1 MTALVA
7 LTVVDSFHTIIAIA
21 AYEHRITVVTH
32 DGSGM
37 AELLNTI
44 VPLRELSPA
53 MTRLQLLTV
62 LATVAAVTNWIIR
75 TRGTGPPVAPTA
87 PVARWR
93 TGAIVAVPLNLI
105 AAAQYLLAA
114 EKGAEYMR
122 IVRAETALLLV
133 AAATALVITTT
144 VGIQVVRRTATD

>member
-1 MTALVA
+1 MPAARLAMTALVA

-75 TRGTGPPVAPTA
+75 TRGTGPSEPRP
-87 PVARWR
+87 PCCWS
-93 TGAIVAVPLNLI
+93 
-105 AAAQYLLAA
+105 
-114 EKGAEYMR
+114 
-122 IVRAETALLLV
+122 
-133 AAATALVITTT
+133 
-144 VGIQVVRRTATD
+144 RRPRHS